1 MSKFNS
7 FEILTQSAQK
17 NILNAKILEFFSEL
31 SNPRY
36 ASGETIQNSLN
47 YWNRKKDLL
56 IWSIVER
63 INFLFEW
70 NLISLQNCIQNH
82 LEIIL

>member
-47 YWNRKKDLL
+47 Y
-56 IWSIVER
+56 
-63 INFLFEW
+63 
-70 NLISLQNCIQNH
+70 
-82 LEIIL
+82 

>member
-17 NILNAKILEFFSEL
+17 NILNAKILEFFSKL
-31 SNPRY
+31 SNPRC

-47 YWNRKKDLL
+47 Y
-56 IWSIVER
+56 
-63 INFLFEW
+63 
-70 NLISLQNCIQNH
+70 
-82 LEIIL
+82 